1 MSRFAFVILLLLA
14 ACSPNKVV
22 ESQLTTAERQLFRGS
37 INDLAQGNSQSL
49 ERRAAPQL
57 VAKLRPA
64 EAAMQAMMP
73 GPPVQVDLVYANWS
87 IGRDRSA
94 KAVYQV
100 RGGNRWALVETAS
113 KTSGGITVLT
123 GIYVQP
129 LKDDPKRLN
138 GFNLA
143 TAGISQWAVLLAA
156 IAAFG
161 TTIAALIHIWRS
173 GLFERRWLWTI
184 GSLFGVML
192 VRVNWT
198 TGEVGFQPLSLQL
211 FSASALKQPIF
222 APWIIGVSLPLV
234 AIIALMKKRGPDEE
248 PHLNETVNDA

>member
-1 MSRFAFVILLLLA
+1 M
-14 ACSPNKVV
+14 
-22 ESQLTTAERQLFRGS
+22 
-37 INDLAQGNSQSL
+37 NDLAQGNSQSL
-49 ERRAAPQL
+49 ERRVAPQL

-64 EAAMQAMMP
+64 EAAMQAVTP
-73 GPPVQVDLVYANWS
+73 KPPVQADLLKASWS
-87 IGRDRSA
+87 LGSDRST

-100 RGGNRWALVETAS
+100 HGANRWALVEAAS
-113 KTSGGITVLT
+113 QTSGDRTFLT

-138 GFNLA
+138 GFDLA
-143 TAGISQWAVLLAA
+143 TAGAAQWGVLLAA

-161 TTIAALIHIWRS
+161 TTVAALIRIRRS

-192 VRVNWT
+192 LRVNWT
-198 TGEVGFQPLSLQL
+198 TREVGFEPLYLQL

-222 APWIIGVSLPLV
+222 APWIISASLPLV
-234 AIIALMKKRGPDEE
+234 AIIALMKKRGPHEE
-248 PHLNETVNDA
+248 PRLDETLEDA